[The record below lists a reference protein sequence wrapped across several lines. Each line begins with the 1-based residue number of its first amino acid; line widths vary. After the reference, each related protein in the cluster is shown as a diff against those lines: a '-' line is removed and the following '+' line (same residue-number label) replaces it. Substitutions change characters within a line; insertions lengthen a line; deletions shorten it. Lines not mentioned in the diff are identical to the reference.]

1 MFLAPQEK
9 ENIFCGEEEKQKRK
23 RKRRKIYSEGEN
35 ICLWRRRKTEKEKE
49 ENIWTIKIIFAEEKE
64 NGEGKGGKYIGE
76 GKIVAGWDGQVEG
89 CTRGPRGPKNE
100 STSQF

>member
-1 MFLAPQEK
+1 M
-9 ENIFCGEEEKQKRK
+9 
-23 RKRRKIYSEGEN
+23 
-35 ICLWRRRKTEKEKE
+35 
-49 ENIWTIKIIFAEEKE
+49 EEKE